1 MGNTLTYTDSITRIG
16 YTIVD
21 GVKIVQYNLVIP
33 MSNPEAMRCTAQ
45 RLKPELY
52 KANKEICRADQAA
65 FEDAAYALQ
74 DELLAKITDV
84 KEEE

>member
-45 RLKPELY
+45 RLKM
-52 KANKEICRADQAA
+52 
-65 FEDAAYALQ
+65 
-74 DELLAKITDV
+74 
-84 KEEE
+84 